1 MQAETHHVESLAKK
15 ASEYAETRLQ
25 LLKLRATDKSA
36 DIVSGLASRLILVI
50 FLSIFII
57 ILNIGIALWLGDLL
71 GKNYYGF
78 FVLAGF
84 YGLCGLIFSLFK
96 EKWVRKPISDNIIK
110 KMTKDEYN

>member
-1 MQAETHHVESLAKK
+1 MQAETNHVEDLVKK
-15 ASEYAETRLQ
+15 ASEYAETRLE
-25 LLKLRATDKSA
+25 LLKLKATDKSA
-36 DIVSGLASRLILVI
+36 DIVSGLTTRLILVI
-50 FLSIFII
+50 FLSIFVV

-84 YGLCGLIFSLFK
+84 YGLCGLIFSVFK
-96 EKWVRKPISDNIIK
+96 DKWVRKPVSDSIIK